1 MPAKSLITRSR
12 TLPEPTNLA
21 ADIDT
26 VSRTLLD
33 AVDLGDGIRLL
44 GVAMQQ
50 LRQVDDLDEVSGT
63 QGELPFDIH
72 AGAARGSDP
81 RRRAVEDSMD
91 AVRKRFG
98 DGAVGPAALMDR
110 AAHAEP
116 DPRVDP

>member
-1 MPAKSLITRSR
+1 MIGTTKRS
-12 TLPEPTNLA
+12 
-21 ADIDT
+21 
-26 VSRTLLD
+26 
-33 AVDLGDGIRLL
+33 GGIRLL

-50 LRQVDDLDEVSGT
+50 LRDVGDLGDAAGTQDELPLDLD
-63 QGELPFDIH
+63 

-98 DGAVGPAALMDR
+98 DGAVGPATLMDR

-116 DPRVDP
+116 DPRGES